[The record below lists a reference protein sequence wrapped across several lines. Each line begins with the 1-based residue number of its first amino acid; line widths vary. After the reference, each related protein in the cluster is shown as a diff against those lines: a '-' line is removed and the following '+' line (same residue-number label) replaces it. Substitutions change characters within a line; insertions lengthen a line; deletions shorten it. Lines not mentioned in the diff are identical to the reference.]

1 MPLIKLG
8 IEVTGNDGRK
18 AESYSG
24 TFVLHKT
31 MAVRLIRSRVCE
43 RPMTGGHSSAWV
55 CRISDHRSECRGF
68 PHLLDT
74 LLGEG
79 FF

>member
-1 MPLIKLG
+1 MPLIKWD
-8 IEVTGNDGRK
+8 IEVTGNDRRK

-24 TFVLHKT
+24 TFVLQRT
-31 MAVRLIRSRVCE
+31 ISARLIRLRLRE
-43 RPMTGGHSSAWV
+43 RPTTGGHSSAWV
-55 CRISDHRSECRGF
+55 CRTFDRRSECRRF